1 MNEGPLN
8 REMVL
13 GGNQAGG
20 IDPFTTL
27 ALVGQAAVVCMGICL
42 MAMGMYMGVSVF
54 RLVTGMINDPE
65 TVAAQLER
73 WGKAFA
79 DAPGEEKSVE
89 PPAPNVAPVNPP
101 GVSGEVTGTP
111 PVAERPASDTAP
123 AHSSP
128 QEEDVSSSTVQE
140 GPAGE
145 GEKPAMRLRTGERRG
160 VQRTLTTLE
169 KKDELGFEDVMKL
182 IREGLLEGKF
192 GTAISAILLFGFV
205 LVLVRIPIAFITAGS
220 RIVLAAAQAR
230 KESRPFSG
238 S

>member
-1 MNEGPLN
+1 MSEGPLN

-13 GGNQAGG
+13 GRNPAGG

-27 ALVGQAAVVCMGICL
+27 ALFGQAAVVCMGICL

-54 RLVTGMINDPE
+54 RLVTRMVNDPE

-79 DAPGEEKSVE
+79 DAPGEEAPMA
-89 PPAPNVAPVNPP
+89 PPAPNVVPVNPP
-101 GVSGEVTGTP
+101 GVPGEVTDAAPAAGTR
-111 PVAERPASDTAP
+111 PVATVPADSVPPEKEASFP
-123 AHSSP
+123 AP
-128 QEEDVSSSTVQE
+128 QEGS
-140 GPAGE
+140 AGE
-145 GEKPAMRLRTGERRG
+145 GEGPPARLRTGERRG
-160 VQRTLTTLE
+160 VQRALTTLE
-169 KKDELGFEDVMKL
+169 RKDELGLEDVLKL

-205 LVLVRIPIAFITAGS
+205 LVLVRIPIAFMTAGS
-220 RIVLAAAQAR
+220 RIVLAVVQAR
-230 KESRPFSG
+230 KEYRSFSG